1 MLKKKKKKKTKMM
14 TGEVCLKECFGSFLL
29 VFTSVLVRHSFHLL
43 HPSNISEKT
52 PSRSKSDTSSPPQT
66 SSMSLFY
73 LIFLFPSLLINFN
86 GSSSGG
92 GDKLLWL
99 NKDTNRLKFDVSRSS
114 GSSFLMRL
122 PPWFTFMIRLF
133 MIEVFGEGFAP
144 SSPSSF
150 GSTNVSLLQTT
161 KSKFGLKNFNRG
173 ILFDPY
179 QNGVAVS
186 AVLSTTT
193 TTTGATSRNKLLG
206 LFRSVK
212 TWSLR
217 LLGIQVQEM
226 DRVRVKYIRN
236 SLLGIVLNPALA
248 FSWAL
253 CGNHQSTTTSSYIS
267 GGGGGDGGVS
277 SGSMS
282 GGVLHF
288 QGVFDLPVSFYLA
301 FILSPML
308 GSVIACFTVK
318 GLQHMYLSSAS
329 SNSFSDQESHSER
342 LFVPREVRKAWLK
355 HQKLLGNLD
364 WTQVC
369 LTFWVFNNIIT
380 SLLKILI

>member
-1 MLKKKKKKKTKMM
+1 MM
-14 TGEVCLKECFGSFLL
+14 TGDVCLKECFGSFLL

-150 GSTNVSLLQTT
+150 GSTNVSLLQKTT
-161 KSKFGLKNFNRG
+161 KSKFGLNFFNRG

-179 QNGVAVS
+179 QNGAAVS
-186 AVLSTTT
+186 ALLSTTT
-193 TTTGATSRNKLLG
+193 TKLTTGAASRNKLLG

-212 TWSLR
+212 TWSLS
-217 LLGIQVQEM
+217 LLGIQVQMEM
-226 DRVRVKYIRN
+226 DSVRVKYIRN

-267 GGGGGDGGVS
+267 GGGGGGGVS
-277 SGSMS
+277 S
-282 GGVLHF
+282 GVLHF

-301 FILSPML
+301 FILSPMI

-318 GLQHMYLSSAS
+318 GLQHMYLSSSAS
-329 SNSFSDQESHSER
+329 SSSNSSFSDQASHDEG

-364 WTQVC
+364 WTQVR
-369 LTFWVFNNIIT
+369 LT
-380 SLLKILI
+380 S